1 MNIVDDNMDIE
12 SDIITVSTFATSRK
26 RRTTEERALS
36 KIRKQQYSH
45 KLVPGKEISALA
57 AMCILNLCRRNMP
70 RVNMAFRQMVASRII
85 FPPKQNI
92 NKFATGGI
100 AEECTSQLF
109 CDIGLT
115 CLNNSNESN
124 VVDLEIHVEV
134 NGEIFP
140 LNVSIK
146 NSGKLTSQPIL
157 ENYRGQKR
165 HEIRRL
171 PPTFII
177 YTEMEIRRARIIYI
191 DDEILRQGY
200 DGLTEEE
207 FHDEVYQNCDSNL
220 TFRSGFLKHFIPRL
234 PSEYILNA
242 EYPDGMPPL
251 EEQSFCKLALKEVMR
266 QLYN

>member
-1 MNIVDDNMDIE
+1 MDNMCDMDNE
-12 SDIITVSTFATSRK
+12 SDIITVSTIAASRK

-36 KIRKQQYSH
+36 KMRKEQYSH

-57 AMCILNLCRRNMP
+57 AMCIFNLCRRNMS
-70 RVNMAFRQMVASRII
+70 RVNIAFRQMIASRTI
-85 FPPKQNI
+85 FPPKQHI

-109 CDIGLT
+109 CDIGLV
-115 CLNNSNESN
+115 CLNNANEAN
-124 VVDLEIHVEV
+124 VVDLEIHVNV
-134 NGEIFP
+134 NGEIVP

-146 NSGKLTSQPIL
+146 NSGKLASQPIL

-165 HEIRRL
+165 QEIRRL
-171 PPTFII
+171 PPTFIV
-177 YTEMEIRRARIIYI
+177 YTETEIKRARIIYI

-200 DGLTEEE
+200 DGLTEDE
-207 FHDEVYQNCDSNL
+207 FHDQVYQNGDSSL

-242 EYPDGMPPL
+242 EYPEEMPPL

-266 QLYN
+266 QLYH